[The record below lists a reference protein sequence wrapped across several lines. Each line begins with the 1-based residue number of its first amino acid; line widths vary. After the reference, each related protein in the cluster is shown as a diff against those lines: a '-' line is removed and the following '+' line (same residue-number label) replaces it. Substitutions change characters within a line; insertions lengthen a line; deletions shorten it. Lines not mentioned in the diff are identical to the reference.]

1 MEEQSKMNTGKFNK
15 YVPEILKDIKKKN
28 DKLDYGLYIVDVGKG
43 EERETL
49 RILNMES
56 YIGIVDE
63 NEELTHVFINDRIIP
78 YLSDD
83 DYYSESIS
91 DDESQEIGSTDD
103 ETDK

>member
-91 DDESQEIGSTDD
+91 DDESQEIGSSDD
-103 ETDK
+103 ESDK